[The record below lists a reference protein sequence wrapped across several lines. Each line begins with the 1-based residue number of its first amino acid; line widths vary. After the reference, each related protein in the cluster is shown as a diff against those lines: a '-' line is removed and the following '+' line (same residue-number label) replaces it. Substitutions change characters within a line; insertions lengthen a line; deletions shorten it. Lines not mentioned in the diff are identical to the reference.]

1 MNEIH
6 QPARPPVSTAI
17 TIPRL
22 VAIVVLVF
30 GVTALAVRCVAV
42 ASQSAAGH
50 GGHAG
55 GIAARAGPPLTIE
68 QLAAK
73 AGCAPKVQTNP
84 AELRQGYCP
93 MSSGGRV
100 FMTTFT
106 TTRGQQ
112 QWLEQ
117 AQDYGKVLVGNRWA
131 IGASPQVLKRL
142 QAKLGGDIYDNS
154 HHG

>member
-1 MNEIH
+1 MNETR
-6 QPARPPVSTAI
+6 QPVSAAM

-42 ASQSAAGH
+42 ASQSAGGH
-50 GGHAG
+50 GHSG
-55 GIAARAGPPLTIE
+55 GTAARAGPPLTIE

-73 AGCAPKVQTNP
+73 TGCTPKVQTEV
-84 AELRQGYCP
+84 ADLRQGYCP
-93 MSSGGRV
+93 TASGGRY

-106 TTRGQQ
+106 TTQGQR
-112 QWLEQ
+112 QWLEL
-117 AQDYGKVLVGNRWA
+117 AQDYGKLLVGNRWV
-131 IGASPQVLKRL
+131 IGADPRVLEQL
-142 QAKLGGDIYDNS
+142 QTKLGGDIYDNA